1 MEGNPVKKIFLAA
14 FMFVTI
20 IPTIVIQLRKHNV
33 KCNKKPEFIEL

>member
-1 MEGNPVKKIFLAA
+1 MKKILLAT
-14 FMFVTI
+14 FMFVAI